1 MGIKKIVSGDIKV
14 VYHDLVDTFGF
25 YRIRQGK
32 EPFIC
37 LSNELLSEDNESAH
51 LNVFKMLLQVHKS
64 IPLDSPY
71 RLYPLRKYFEE
82 LVEEIIPA
90 AEPEIVF
97 VGRAFRLWK
106 FHLANNE
113 PIRVIGKTG

>member
-1 MGIKKIVSGDIKV
+1 
-14 VYHDLVDTFGF
+14 
-25 YRIRQGK
+25 
-32 EPFIC
+32 
-37 LSNELLSEDNESAH
+37 
-51 LNVFKMLLQVHKS
+51 
-64 IPLDSPY
+64 
-71 RLYPLRKYFEE
+71 LRKYFEE